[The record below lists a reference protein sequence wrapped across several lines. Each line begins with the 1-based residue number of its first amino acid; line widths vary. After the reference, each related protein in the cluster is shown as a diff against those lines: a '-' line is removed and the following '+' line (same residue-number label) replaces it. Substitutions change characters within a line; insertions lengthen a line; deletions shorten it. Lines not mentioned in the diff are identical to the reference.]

1 MVCISLSESEILCI
15 ENLIALPQH
24 LIPLP
29 AQIVL
34 LAQVAHI
41 EQLLAVLLQEHW
53 LPVHVGEGRDDE
65 EWPPGHLSVSP
76 DAPAPDDVGR
86 REAVCQA
93 VQLHV
98 VAVLS
103 VVRGVGL
110 PLADVGPVALGL
122 CFVDEGVEADYELLE
137 EAFAELAG
145 FEFLLGPAAACLP
158 VLFGAHVSPDGCGH
172 LSTKLLYLGYG
183 DKGLLAAGHC
193 WEVKTLRNI
202 NCGGFNLYFMSGYL

>member
-1 MVCISLSESEILCI
+1 M
-15 ENLIALPQH
+15 
-24 LIPLP
+24 
-29 AQIVL
+29 
-34 LAQVAHI
+34 
-41 EQLLAVLLQEHW
+41 
-53 LPVHVGEGRDDE
+53 
-65 EWPPGHLSVSP
+65 
-76 DAPAPDDVGR
+76 
-86 REAVCQA
+86 
-93 VQLHV
+93 
-98 VAVLS
+98 
-103 VVRGVGL
+103 GL

-202 NCGGFNLYFMSGYL
+202 NCGGFDLYSIGGYL